1 MTWFTLFKFED
12 QSGNAAIN
20 GSTDNT
26 QWSK

>member
-1 MTWFTLFKFED
+1 LFKFED